1 MMIRVKLSE
10 LNETLLDL
18 IIGILIYNVA
28 IGVIGMIIKR
38 SLYYLLGI
46 IGGTVLAVITV
57 FIMLYFIDGALD
69 MDPKSAN
76 AYVLKGQMIRYG
88 IMGLLSVLAIKI
100 HFYTFAAGILALLG
114 IKAAAHM
121 QPFVNKYITK
131 KITIP
136 DE

>member
-1 MMIRVKLSE
+1 MKEKLSE

-18 IIGILIYNVA
+18 IIGILIYNVL

-38 SLYYLLGI
+38 SLFYLLGVT
-46 IGGTVLAVITV
+46 GGTVLAVIMV

-76 AYVLKGQMIRYG
+76 AYMLKGQMIRYG
-88 IMGLLSVLAIKI
+88 IMGASSIIAIKV
-100 HFYTFAAGILALLG
+100 HFYTFAGGILALLG

>member
-1 MMIRVKLSE
+1 MIKEKLSE

-18 IIGILIYNVA
+18 LIGIFIYNVL
-28 IGVIGMIIKR
+28 IGIAGMIIKR
-38 SLYYLLGI
+38 SLYYLLGVA
-46 IGGTVLAVITV
+46 GGTVLAVIMV
-57 FIMLYFIDGALD
+57 FMMLYFIDGALD
-69 MDPKSAN
+69 MEPKSAN
-76 AYVLKGQMIRYG
+76 AYIMKGQMIRYG
-88 IMGLLSVLAIKI
+88 IMIVISVVAIKI
-100 HFYTFAAGILALLG
+100 HFYTFAGGILALLG